1 MLNQILASLVAVI
14 FLSNPALAQGTNC
27 GVRQAIVD
35 QLTNKYGESRQNVGL
50 NENNSLVE
58 IFASTETGT
67 WTILVTMPTG
77 MSCMVAAGRS
87 WEVVQAEPITPGNPA

>member
-1 MLNQILASLVAVI
+1 MFNQFLAGALALI
-14 FLSNPALAQGTNC
+14 FLDSPVLAQGTNC
-27 GVRQAIVD
+27 GDRQAIVD

-58 IFASTETGT
+58 IFASAATGT

-77 MSCMVAAGRS
+77 MSCMVAAGQS
-87 WEVVQAEPITPGNPA
+87 WQVVEAEIAPAGNPA